1 MSTRRPAQNL
11 VVDVALMLV
20 VLGFSLSEVL
30 TGQVPGPLWAGIV
43 SALGFSVPLLFRR
56 EHAWTVLV
64 VVYGMLVFCVA
75 TGVSTYQYMGS
86 VIGCV
91 VALGTLAAQS
101 ELVPSLFALAASY
114 AVLLLTALRDPG
126 GWLWGLVI
134 VGAVWVGGRMMY
146 QRRVL
151 IDRLRSTAA
160 ELELSR
166 ELVAEAAVAQE
177 RSRLA
182 RELHDVIAHS
192 VSVMVVQSGAA
203 ERMVTLDPARA
214 ERALASV
221 QATGREALVELRH
234 LLGVLRT
241 DDESNEDVLTPQPDL
256 DDVDRLAAQL
266 QQTGLDLS
274 LSRTGGVRR
283 LGPGV
288 ELAAYR
294 ILQEALT
301 NVLKHG
307 HAHRAEVEIEYGDA
321 CLVLSVR
328 DDGTGGPPIV
338 DGSGNGLRGMTERAE
353 LYGGTLQAG
362 PRPEGGYVVRAELP
376 IAPTAPVAT

>member
-1 MSTRRPAQNL
+1 MSTRRPTQNL
-11 VVDVALMLV
+11 VVDVALVLV

-30 TGQVPGPLWAGIV
+30 TGQVPGPPWAGIV

-101 ELVPSLFALAASY
+101 ELLPSLFALAASY

-146 QRRVL
+146 QRRML
-151 IDRLRSTAA
+151 IERLRSTAA
-160 ELELSR
+160 ELEQSR

-192 VSVMVVQSGAA
+192 VSVMVVQ
-203 ERMVTLDPARA
+203 
-214 ERALASV
+214 
-221 QATGREALVELRH
+221 
-234 LLGVLRT
+234 
-241 DDESNEDVLTPQPDL
+241 
-256 DDVDRLAAQL
+256 
-266 QQTGLDLS
+266 
-274 LSRTGGVRR
+274 
-283 LGPGV
+283 
-288 ELAAYR
+288 
-294 ILQEALT
+294 
-301 NVLKHG
+301 
-307 HAHRAEVEIEYGDA
+307 
-321 CLVLSVR
+321 
-328 DDGTGGPPIV
+328 
-338 DGSGNGLRGMTERAE
+338 
-353 LYGGTLQAG
+353 
-362 PRPEGGYVVRAELP
+362 
-376 IAPTAPVAT
+376 